1 MLLLLLF
8 LLFVMNTVNRMT
20 RVANASSVI
29 IKAVAELVPS
39 INSVILLEFS
49 VPVVGIGLLLVLVVA
64 VIKPSLVV
72 ALFAVLI
79 EMDK

>member
-1 MLLLLLF
+1 
-8 LLFVMNTVNRMT
+8 MT
-20 RVANASSVI
+20 RVANTSSVI

-39 INSVILLEFS
+39 INSVILLESS
-49 VPVVGIGLLLVLVVA
+49 VPVVGVGLLLVLVVA

-79 EMDK
+79 EMHK